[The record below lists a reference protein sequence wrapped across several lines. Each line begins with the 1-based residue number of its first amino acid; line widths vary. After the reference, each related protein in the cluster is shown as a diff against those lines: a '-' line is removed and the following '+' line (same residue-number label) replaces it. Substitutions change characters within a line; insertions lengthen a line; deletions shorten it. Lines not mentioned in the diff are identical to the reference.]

1 MITFEVL
8 TIFPDM
14 FEGVLGD
21 SIIKRAQEKGLIKI
35 ILHNIRDYSKDK
47 HKTVDDY
54 SYGGGPGMVMKV
66 EPIYDCLRAIKYT
79 RKDTW
84 VALLGPRGKKLDIK
98 SINGLSKKKRLILI
112 CGHYEGIDER
122 VREFVDGEISIG
134 DFILTGGELP
144 AMVVIDAVSRFI
156 PGVLGSEDSV
166 KNESFSDGLLEF
178 PQYTRPR
185 EFRKMKVP
193 DVLLSGN
200 HKEIES
206 WRKKQSVKETYKK
219 RRDLFA
225 KLPVPDDK

>member
-1 MITFEVL
+1 MIHFEIL

-14 FEGVLGD
+14 FKNVLGE
-21 SIIKRAQEKGLIKI
+21 SIIKRAQEKRLVKI
-35 ILHNIRDYSKDK
+35 DVHNIRDYSKDK

-54 SYGGGPGMVMKV
+54 PYGGGPGMIMKV
-66 EPIYDCLRAIKYT
+66 EPIYECLKAVKYK

-84 VALLGPRGKKLDIK
+84 VVLLSPRGKRLDVRSVK
-98 SINGLSKKKRLILI
+98 GLSRKKRLILI

-122 VREFVDGEISIG
+122 VKEFIDEEISIG

-144 AMVVIDAVSRFI
+144 AMVLIDSVVRFV

-166 KNESFSDGLLEF
+166 KNESFSDGLLEY

-185 EFRKMKVP
+185 EFRKMRVP

-206 WRKKQSVKETYKK
+206 WRKKQSIRETLKK
-219 RRDLFA
+219 RKDLFT
-225 KLPVPDDK
+225 K

>member
-1 MITFEVL
+1 
-8 TIFPDM
+8 
-14 FEGVLGD
+14 
-21 SIIKRAQEKGLIKI
+21 
-35 ILHNIRDYSKDK
+35 
-47 HKTVDDY
+47 
-54 SYGGGPGMVMKV
+54 MVMKV

-84 VALLGPRGKKLDIK
+84 VALLGPRGKKLDVRSIK
-98 SINGLSKKKRLILI
+98 VFSKKKRLILI

-122 VREFVDGEISIG
+122 VREFTDGEISIG

-144 AMVVIDAVSRFI
+144 AMVVIDAVSRFV

-166 KNESFSDGLLEF
+166 KNESFSDGLLEY
-178 PQYTRPR
+178 PQFTRPR

-206 WRKKQSVKETYKK
+206 WRKKQSIKETFRK

-225 KLPVPDDK
+225 RRSVPDDK

>member
-1 MITFEVL
+1 MTFEVL